1 VTPDRR
7 PGRNLFPQRG
17 TNRTALVWGSGW
29 ALVRVW
35 RGALALALLA
45 MAQAAA
51 AQSPPVPA
59 APATAPN
66 RYLVIPF
73 ENTSRTPRVI
83 WLSEGSAVLLTDDL
97 QALGVPAITRD
108 DRRRAFDRLRVP
120 NVAALSYATV
130 IRLGQVVGAA
140 QVIVGSFDLKAD
152 HLTVR
157 ARAIRLDTGRM
168 SPEIV
173 SQGPL
178 SDIFGIYAGVARRLV
193 PGTAV
198 STEEMEQGHPPLPAF
213 EQYIKGLVAEA
224 PATKTAFLAQA
235 LKLFPSFERAR
246 LALWEVHSEEGEHKE
261 ALALVRQ
268 VPPDHRLARQA
279 RFRAAISL
287 LHLGQSQDAFNAF
300 QQLNVER
307 PDPALLNNLGVV
319 QLRRP
324 QGSQGPRA
332 VSFFGQAVNADANDP
347 DLFFNLGY
355 AFWIDKE
362 LPGAIYWLREA
373 VRRNPADDAAHYVLG
388 VALQASGSVAE
399 AAREKELARQLSS
412 TYAEWEAKQPGANA
426 VPRGLERVKTDID
439 VAASFRVDSA
449 IVASE
454 QRDTRELATF
464 HLDRGRRLFEQER
477 DDEAIAE
484 LRRVVYLSPYQ
495 SEAHLLLG
503 RIYLRNGRLQDA
515 LNALK
520 ISVWSDPTNSEAQ
533 ALLQK
538 ASAP

>member
-1 VTPDRR
+1 MNAAVLCAVASLWLAGAASAQTPA
-7 PGRNLFPQRG
+7 P
-17 TNRTALVWGSGW
+17 
-29 ALVRVW
+29 
-35 RGALALALLA
+35 
-45 MAQAAA
+45 AAA
-51 AQSPPVPA
+51 AA
-59 APATAPN
+59 N

-73 ENTSRTPRVI
+73 ENASRTPRVI

-120 NVAALSYATV
+120 SVTSLSYATV
-130 IRLGQVVGAA
+130 IRLGQVVGAT
-140 QVIVGSFDLKAD
+140 QVVVGSFDLTAD

-178 SDIFGIYAGVARRLV
+178 SDIFGIYGGVARRLV

-213 EQYIKGLVAEA
+213 EQYVKGLVAEA
-224 PATKTAFLAQA
+224 PAAKAAFLAQA
-235 LKLFPSFERAR
+235 LKLFPMFQRAR
-246 LALWEVHSEEGEHKE
+246 LALWDVHTEEGEHKE

-268 VPPDHRLARQA
+268 VPADSRLSRQA

-319 QLRRP
+319 QLRRTTGAAGARP
-324 QGSQGPRA
+324 
-332 VSFFGQAVNADANDP
+332 VSFFGQAVTADANDP

-355 AFWIDKE
+355 AFWLDKD

-373 VRRNPADDAAHYVLG
+373 VRRNAADDAAHYVLG

-454 QRDTRELATF
+454 QRDQRELATF

-477 DDEAIAE
+477 DEEAIAE

-503 RIYLRNGRLQDA
+503 RIYLRNGRTQDA
-515 LNALK
+515 VNALK
-520 ISVWSDPTNSEAQ
+520 ISVWSDPNNAEATQ
-533 ALLQK
+533 LLQK

>member
-1 VTPDRR
+1 MRIAALCVSVSLWFVTCAQAQASAPVQV
-7 PGRNLFPQRG
+7 PAP
-17 TNRTALVWGSGW
+17 
-29 ALVRVW
+29 
-35 RGALALALLA
+35 
-45 MAQAAA
+45 AQAAQA
-51 AQSPPVPA
+51 
-59 APATAPN
+59 N
-66 RYLVIPF
+66 RQLVIPF
-73 ENTSRTPRVI
+73 ENASRTPRVI

-120 NVAALSYATV
+120 AVASLSYATV

-140 QVIVGSFDLKAD
+140 QVIVGSFDLKGD
-152 HLTVR
+152 DLTVR

-168 SPEIV
+168 SAEIV

-178 SDIFGIYAGVARRLV
+178 SDIFGIYAGIARRLV
-193 PGTAV
+193 PGTSV
-198 STEEMEQGHPPLPAF
+198 SAAEMEQGHPPLTAF

-224 PATKTAFLAQA
+224 PAAKTAFLTQA
-235 LKLFPSFERAR
+235 LKLFPAFQRAR
-246 LALWEVHSEEGEHKE
+246 LALWEVHTEEGEHKQ
-261 ALALVRQ
+261 ALGVVRE
-268 VPPDHRLARQA
+268 VPADSRLARQA

-287 LHLGQSQDAFNAF
+287 LHLGQAQDAFNAF

-307 PDPALLNNLGVV
+307 PDPSLLNNLGVV
-319 QLRRP
+319 QLRRAAGAP
-324 QGSQGPRA
+324 GARA
-332 VSFFGQAVNADANDP
+332 VSFFGQAVTADANDP

-355 AFWIDKE
+355 AFWLDKD
-362 LPGAIYWLREA
+362 LQGAIYWLREA

-412 TYAEWEAKQPGANA
+412 TYAEWEAKQPGANL
-426 VPRGLERVKTDID
+426 VPRGLERVKNDID

-454 QRDTRELATF
+454 QRDQRELATF

-477 DDEAIAE
+477 DEEAIAE

-503 RIYLRNGRLQDA
+503 RLYLRNGRLQDA
-515 LNALK
+515 VNALK
-520 ISVWSDPTNSEAQ
+520 ISVWSDPNNAAAKQ
-533 ALLQK
+533 LLEK